1 MKNTTVVLL
10 ISLIICTFCL
20 VSICVAPVI
29 NNLLNNFSQWGKLNC
44 DYYSDRSEYSSTL
57 NDHFQN
63 QKLKNLCRRQNAM
76 YGLEY
81 SAFIINL
88 FLAALLSQL
97 TLIHY
102 FDKGYAFEKTTG
114 LIGFIGGLVAFV
126 LMLVYVCFSGYI
138 FTQDV
143 AYKQVY
149 FIDPNQNAVTKLYPN
164 GASQKRIEDNYV
176 TIYEKDKSDEAQY
189 IKYKDL
195 GDSQYNYNKKYYES
209 YYYTIE
215 NGNSQCLSTPTTCD
229 YVYAAPFSDNMNKYL
244 YNRWCLCL
252 VLAVFVVVLNA
263 IVAIFGFRV
272 FKGGDN
278 SENKI
283 ISIV

>member
-1 MKNTTVVLL
+1 ML
-10 ISLIICTFCL
+10 
-20 VSICVAPVI
+20 
-29 NNLLNNFSQWGKLNC
+29 LLN
-44 DYYSDRSEYSSTL
+44 
-57 NDHFQN
+57 
-63 QKLKNLCRRQNAM
+63 
-76 YGLEY
+76 
-81 SAFIINL
+81 
-88 FLAALLSQL
+88 
-97 TLIHY
+97 
-102 FDKGYAFEKTTG
+102 
-114 LIGFIGGLVAFV
+114 
-126 LMLVYVCFSGYI
+126 YI
-138 FTQDV
+138 QTELH
-143 AYKQVY
+143 K
-149 FIDPNQNAVTKLYPN
+149 
-164 GASQKRIEDNYV
+164 
-176 TIYEKDKSDEAQY
+176 KDKSDEAQY

-278 SENKI
+278 SDNKI

>member
-88 FLAALLSQL
+88 FLAVLLSQL

-126 LMLVYVCFSGYI
+126 LMFVYVCFSGYI

-149 FIDPNQNAVTKLYPN
+149 LIDPNQNAVTKLYPN

-229 YVYAAPFSDNMNKYL
+229 YVYAAPFSDYMNKYL

-278 SENKI
+278 SDNKI